1 MTQHAPEQLSALVDG
16 ELAVD
21 EARFLHRRLQHDHAL
36 SECWA
41 RYHVVRH
48 VLRRQELV
56 PLRSD
61 FSALIAARL
70 ELEGVPAH
78 SRVRPVLR
86 WVSGGAIAASV
97 AVAAL
102 MVTGPGRPG
111 VEPAANDVLVA
122 ATGSLPVTP
131 PSAVSPVPSTL
142 NSEFRAPLL
151 SPSLAV
157 QPASA
162 ATSGFANPASGMDPH
177 LQSYLLRHYD
187 ASQSAGQGGLVPY
200 VLLIVPAQQQVAV
213 PAAAENSQQRR

>member
-21 EARFLHRRLQHDHAL
+21 EARFLHRRLQHDHGL
-36 SECWA
+36 GECWA
-41 RYHVVRH
+41 RYHVVRQ
-48 VLRRQELV
+48 VLRRQEIV
-56 PLRSD
+56 PLRGD
-61 FSALIAARL
+61 FSTLIAARI
-70 ELEGVPAH
+70 ELESVSGH

-102 MVTGPGRPG
+102 MVTGPGRPD
-111 VEPAANDVLVA
+111 VKSAANDVLVA
-122 ATGSLPVTP
+122 ETGSMPATS

-162 ATSGFANPASGMDPH
+162 ATSGFSNPASAMDPN

-187 ASQSAGQGGLVPY
+187 AAQSAGQGGLVPY
-200 VLLIVPAQQQVAV
+200 VLLIVPAPQQVAV